1 MNLSNKTF
9 RNNRTGETIKVIDSF
24 ESIVIL
30 ENKQKI
36 DIRNLLD
43 TNQYTEQIDPSSFFN
58 NQSAYNAIA
67 EKLKS
72 IPTENLV
79 DESLK
84 FGSEVRPAIEESAI
98 IQTTEEDEIAELAKK
113 YGVSTETN
121 EEAVAKQK
129 QAFSKYLDEDSEYS
143 QPVTMVEK
151 GVYTQPEELLQ
162 QFQHPVKRVEV
173 EDPITTMFRN
183 VKRSV
188 EFKVN
193 YQFSDKI
200 PRLDF
205 IEMMEDS
212 YNISIIDFLTDEFT
226 NKILENPSKIREN
239 IKKEIKRLVYE
250 KGTVLKK
257 KTVQITK
264 ESNSEKKPEVNEETE
279 IKKNS
284 KSTTKERIELIN
296 KLNSIQNIEFQ
307 LKSER
312 SKSVISAGNKRIE
325 EIKNT
330 KQL

>member
-162 QFQHPVKRVEV
+162 QFQQPVKREV

-264 ESNSEKKPEVNEETE
+264 ESNSEKKQEVNEETE

-330 KQL
+330 NQL

>member
-162 QFQHPVKRVEV
+162 QFQQPVKREV

-330 KQL
+330 NQL